1 MRILAVIL
9 AIGGVLGAAV
19 PTAVAAPSQ
28 SVRSDGEIFAQLQAA
43 IREGRSEDTLA
54 LAQRVQTSAAF
65 SQYPADLQEA
75 IYSLIG
81 ALSLD
86 AGQLE
91 QAAAALEHA
100 TSYPSAGSETWFN
113 RMNALSGLNRRNDT
127 ALVLI
132 EALQR
137 STEVRDQLDEMFV
150 LLLARDS
157 EISDEVSDEVRYR
170 LRVAL
175 FESGWRGD
183 IDDGLWMDLID
194 DYLDRDDMAHAI
206 SLVAEIRAPYAV
218 VRLYGLRRYDQL
230 RSMAGAPALD
240 MATVVSSDI
249 AQLRA
254 RAEGADPSADGR
266 ADLAFALLRAGHYQ
280 DALAVTDSIIATLTE
295 DDASD
300 LWRNISWAYDTRSRA
315 LMALG
320 SHDDALAAQ
329 QTAAGR
335 IESGSR
341 NISQAINLG
350 WLYVR
355 LGRPQDALNMVAHL
369 DSGDDISAFG
379 KMQAVQVRAC
389 AAQALGDS
397 DLVATSM
404 AYLRTN
410 WHDAPD
416 AYAGALA
423 CVGDEDALA
432 SLTLTRLEDPDLMA
446 AAVEDLHN
454 YRPFPD
460 PTEFDARITAAH
472 QRVAAR
478 PEVIAARD
486 AVGRELDMPILGPQ
500 F

>member
-1 MRILAVIL
+1 MRFLAVIL

-28 SVRSDGEIFAQLQAA
+28 SIRSDGEIFAQLQAA
-43 IREGRSEDTLA
+43 VREGRSEDALA
-54 LAQRVQTSAAF
+54 LAQRVQTSASF
-65 SQYPADLQEA
+65 SEYPADLQEA

-81 ALSLD
+81 AISLD
-86 AGQLE
+86 VGQLE
-91 QAAAALEHA
+91 QAATALERA
-100 TSYPSAGSETWFN
+100 TSYPSAGPNVWFM
-113 RMNALSGLNRRNDT
+113 RLNALWGLNRRNDT
-127 ALVLI
+127 ALVMI

-137 STEVRDQLDEMFV
+137 STEVRDQLNEMFV

-157 EISDEVSDEVRYR
+157 EISDEVGYR

-206 SLVAEIRAPYAV
+206 SLVPEIRAPYAV

-240 MATVVSSDI
+240 MATVVSNDI
-249 AQLRA
+249 AQLRT

-266 ADLAFALLRAGHYQ
+266 TDLAFALQRAGHYR
-280 DALAVTDSIIATLTE
+280 DALAVTDSVIATHTE

-320 SHDDALAAQ
+320 MHDDALAAQ

-355 LGRPQDALNMVAHL
+355 LGRPQDALNMVSHL
-369 DSGDDISAFG
+369 DSGDDVSAFG

-397 DLVATSM
+397 DLVATSTD
-404 AYLRTN
+404 YLRTN
-410 WHDAPD
+410 WRDAPD

-432 SLTLTRLEDPDLMA
+432 ALTLTRLEDPDLMA

-454 YRPFPD
+454 YLPFPN
-460 PTEFDARITAAH
+460 PTEFDARIAAAH

-478 PEVIAARD
+478 PEVVAARD
-486 AVGRELDMPILGPQ
+486 AVGRELDMPGLGPQ